1 MEQTRFT
8 TFDECLD
15 YVSLSLGIYAN
26 DHDVIAIAREAF
38 TFDEQKQSFVLVVSE
53 SEYWELVDKLDEL
66 KAAIKE
72 KLGNGLDI
80 VIGWQQGDD
89 AAHTVPRVMTPNHCL

>member
-66 KAAIKE
+66 KKRYDGHVEPHRYGTTSKRLSKATYIEVRSTK
-72 KLGNGLDI
+72 
-80 VIGWQQGDD
+80 
-89 AAHTVPRVMTPNHCL
+89 RVFAVV